1 MPWKKDKL
9 SLKTNKSLEKPLKMW
24 ESKTRFS
31 DMEEAV
37 RRPDAHLI
45 RIQKKREDRTEKVQ
59 CSKRELPR
67 NFYRVTER
75 CDFALRMKKIPRIQS
90 RRERGKKINQSGLM
104 IVTLQETESYEKEGS
119 GSRQKD
125 KQPTRQGH

>member
-1 MPWKKDKL
+1 MPWKKDK
-9 SLKTNKSLEKPLKMW
+9 SIKNKQKLGKHLKMW
-24 ESKTRFS
+24 ESKRRFS

-37 RRPDAHLI
+37 RRPDSHLT

-59 CSKRELPR
+59 CSKTELPR

-90 RRERGKKINQSGLM
+90 RRERKK
-104 IVTLQETESYEKEGS
+104 
-119 GSRQKD
+119 
-125 KQPTRQGH
+125 